1 LHAQTLHSVCP
12 VCAGEFL
19 SALTG
24 EFDELVVGSPPLELE
39 VELEV
44 EEEVEDVVLDDP
56 VVVVGALLSPGDCP
70 GGRNGDCGALVM

>member
-1 LHAQTLHSVCP
+1 MHAQTLHSVCP
-12 VCAGEFL
+12 VKVGEFL

-39 VELEV
+39 VE
-44 EEEVEDVVLDDP
+44 EEVEDVVLDDP
-56 VVVVGALLSPGDCP
+56 VVVLGALLSPGDCP

>member
-1 LHAQTLHSVCP
+1 MHAQTLHSVCP

-24 EFDELVVGSPPLELE
+24 EFDELVVGSPPL
-39 VELEV
+39 ELEV

>member
-1 LHAQTLHSVCP
+1 LHSVCP

-24 EFDELVVGSPPLELE
+24 EFDELVVGSPTLELE
-39 VELEV
+39 VEL
-44 EEEVEDVVLDDP
+44 EVEDVVLDDP

>member
-12 VCAGEFL
+12 VSAGEFL

-24 EFDELVVGSPPLELE
+24 EFDELVVGSPAL
-39 VELEV
+39 ELEV
-44 EEEVEDVVLDDP
+44 EEEVADVVLGDP

>member
-39 VELEV
+39 VD
-44 EEEVEDVVLDDP
+44 EEVEDVVLDDP

>member
-1 LHAQTLHSVCP
+1 MHAQTLQNVCP
-12 VCAGEFL
+12 VSAGEFL

-24 EFDELVVGSPPLELE
+24 EFDELVVGSPPL
-39 VELEV
+39 ELEV

-70 GGRNGDCGALVM
+70 GGMNGDCGALVM

>member
-24 EFDELVVGSPPLELE
+24 EFDELVVGSPPL
-39 VELEV
+39 ELEV

>member
-1 LHAQTLHSVCP
+1 LHSVCP
-12 VCAGEFL
+12 VSAGEFL

-24 EFDELVVGSPPLELE
+24 EFDELVVGNPPL
-39 VELEV
+39 ELEV

>member
-1 LHAQTLHSVCP
+1 LQNVCP
-12 VCAGEFL
+12 VSAGEFL

-44 EEEVEDVVLDDP
+44 DEEVEDLVLDDP

-70 GGRNGDCGALVM
+70 GWMNGDCGALVM

>member
-1 LHAQTLHSVCP
+1 LHSVCP

-24 EFDELVVGSPPLELE
+24 EFDELVVGSPPL
-39 VELEV
+39 ELEV

>member
-1 LHAQTLHSVCP
+1 LHSVCP
-12 VCAGEFL
+12 VSAGEFL

-24 EFDELVVGSPPLELE
+24 EFDELVVGSPPL
-39 VELEV
+39 ELEV

>member
-1 LHAQTLHSVCP
+1 LHSVCP
-12 VCAGEFL
+12 VKVGEFL

-39 VELEV
+39 VD
-44 EEEVEDVVLDDP
+44 EEVEDVVLDDP